1 MAVDKFPALV
11 EMGFDDPSDIERY
24 STRIEGDVD
33 ILKIYQH
40 RHQGEWMTK
49 SKKFKFKRLHKKIR
63 VNEGLVPYRDTTE
76 SSPFYLKAINEL
88 DLLVATEKT
97 AKAKKEE
104 ILEEMEH
111 LQKVV
116 SRKIDDLR
124 RQVEEL

>member
-11 EMGFDDPSDIERY
+11 EMGFEDPSDIDRY
-24 STRIEGDVD
+24 TTRIEGDVD
-33 ILKIYQH
+33 ILKVYH
-40 RHQGEWMTK
+40 RRHQGEWMTK

-88 DLLVATEKT
+88 DMLVAGEKT
-97 AKAKKEE
+97 TKAKKED

-111 LQKVV
+111 LNKVV
-116 SRKIDDLR
+116 SRKIEDLR
-124 RQVEEL
+124 RQIEEL